1 MISRRDKILLSCSTR
16 TMTDMADKSNYPAI
30 SRQVTELVLA
40 GLTDH
45 AETAFNETAEQFGD
59 LAVVEVL
66 NAMEPQVAAMHLS
79 AFDGGKLSL
88 ATLLISPKAWAESLA
103 FFAATWGKDMIED
116 EPEVISESLFAH
128 IHGIVFSTDD
138 PERRAL
144 LIHEALST
152 DWGTTAFAVLFS
164 TATEDIIELANDIHS
179 RGAHSS
185 GQTTSDHDVIP
196 LALEIAR
203 TDADAWDRVMFE
215 IFPDWQPGENQ
226 LRARDA
232 DGEQEHDDEYAI
244 GRTTQELLIRLRKQ
258 VPSKSLNTPQP
269 GARPSLGEDI
279 FA

>member
-1 MISRRDKILLSCSTR
+1 MSDKTNL
-16 TMTDMADKSNYPAI
+16 PAI
-30 SRQVTELVLA
+30 SRQITGLVLA
-40 GLTDH
+40 GSAEH
-45 AETAFNETAEQFGD
+45 AEEVLNEAADQFGD

-66 NAMEPQVAAMHLS
+66 DALEPQVASMHLS

-103 FFAATWGKDMIED
+103 FFAATWSEDMIED
-116 EPEVISESLFAH
+116 KQEVLAESLFAH
-128 IHGIVFSTDD
+128 IHGVLFASDD
-138 PERRAL
+138 QNRRAA
-144 LIHEALST
+144 LIHAALAT

-164 TATEDIIELANDIHS
+164 TATEEIIEIANDIHA

-203 TDADAWDRVMFE
+203 TDEEAWDRVLFE

-226 LRARDA
+226 MHAKSD
-232 DGEQEHDDEYAI
+232 DNGDEDEEHEYAT
-244 GRTTQELLIRLRKQ
+244 GRTTKELMLRLRKQ
-258 VPSKSLNTPQP
+258 VPSKSVSTPKT
-269 GARPSLGEDI
+269 GGRPSMGEDI

>member
-1 MISRRDKILLSCSTR
+1 MSDT
-16 TMTDMADKSNYPAI
+16 SNFPAI

-40 GLTDH
+40 GSSEH
-45 AETAFNETAEQFGD
+45 AEEEFNETEEQFGD

-66 NAMEPQVAAMHLS
+66 NALEPHVASLHLS

-103 FFAATWGKDMIED
+103 FFAATWNEDIIED
-116 EPEVISESLFAH
+116 EPEMLAESLFAH
-128 IHGIVFSTDD
+128 IHGVIFASDD
-138 PERRAL
+138 PGRRAA
-144 LIHEALST
+144 LIHDALSN

-164 TATEDIIELANDIHS
+164 TAIEEIIEIANDIHA

-196 LALEIAR
+196 LVLEIAR
-203 TDADAWDRVMFE
+203 TDADAWDRVLFE

-226 LRARDA
+226 LCAKSED
-232 DGEQEHDDEYAI
+232 DDEDKGHEYASA
-244 GRTTQELLIRLRKQ
+244 RTTKELLLRLRKQ
-258 VPSKSLNTPQP
+258 VPSKSVSTPKV
-269 GARPSLGEDI
+269 GGRPSLGEDI